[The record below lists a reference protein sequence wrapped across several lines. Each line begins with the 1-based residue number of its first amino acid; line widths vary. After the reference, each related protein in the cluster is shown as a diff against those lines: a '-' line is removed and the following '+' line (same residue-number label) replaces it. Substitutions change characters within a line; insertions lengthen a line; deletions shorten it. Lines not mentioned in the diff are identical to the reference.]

1 MHPLWQE
8 RKTKNDINFY
18 FNTFT
23 GQISFNFP
31 RAFDGDPLCGGGILA
46 DQMGLGKTIMLL
58 SLILDKV
65 ILIKLL
71 ILLFYK
77 KLFLLLRFVK
87 SHTTLKRKKILISK
101 DSSLE
106 AHL

>member
-1 MHPLWQE
+1 MKMRENRTEERNIRLLRDLFNKQQRQMHPLWQE
-8 RKTKNDINFY
+8 RKTQKDINFY

-65 ILIKLL
+65 YFIKLL
-71 ILLFYK
+71 
-77 KLFLLLRFVK
+77 
-87 SHTTLKRKKILISK
+87 TLI
-101 DSSLE
+101 
-106 AHL
+106 

>member
-1 MHPLWQE
+1 MKMRENRTEERNIRLLRDLFNKQQRQMHPLWQE
-8 RKTKNDINFY
+8 RKTKNNISFY

-23 GQISFNFP
+23 AQISFNFP

-65 ILIKLL
+65 YFIKLL
-71 ILLFYK
+71 
-77 KLFLLLRFVK
+77 
-87 SHTTLKRKKILISK
+87 TLI
-101 DSSLE
+101 
-106 AHL
+106 